1 MNIEL
6 INRAKLI
13 SARPWMLGALALA
26 VLTACGGGG
35 GGDPTDAAMD
45 EAARARAAKNKGN
58 TSKTPTGT
66 TSGSTTTTEGST
78 TGTAS
83 GGTTTTGGTAS
94 GGTTTGGTT
103 TGGTVTSPTPT
114 PTPVPV
120 GPFACATDAITC
132 VEVTA
137 TASVTQA
144 SVPVTFGQPFRA
156 GDWQHT
162 TQGLVAKVDG
172 VAVPLQ
178 TDEISSH
185 RDGSARFAVLSAQ
198 LNNLQPG
205 QSKIINLY
213 TGTKTTSTPNV
224 PANPD
229 WNLELEAQVF
239 DANGNVVAT
248 LVAQPQAQL
257 AAQISSGSG
266 RRLAGA
272 VATEYTVAL
281 PFKDKATGT
290 QHPHLTARLH
300 TRLVDGGQRIRTDV
314 VMENTRTWTANPG
327 NITYSFAVKRNGST
341 IYTQPKFTHYHHAR
355 WHKVLWTGASA
366 EPQARVRH
374 NMPYFMASKAV
385 ANYNLALTIPEPVIA
400 GMVEKFNQAKSAQA
414 DLGPMANLMMNAY
427 FPTTGGRPEIG
438 PLPKWA
444 AMYLLTQDTRL
455 LQILLDQ
462 AGAAAAAP
470 IHYRD
475 EGTDRALDL
484 DRYPRVS
491 TWLGTSEPALPAL
504 VNGSTIWS
512 VDTAHQGSYSYLPYL
527 LTGDAFYQDEII
539 FWGGW
544 NLTAMSP
551 GYRNFGQGLLWEDQ
565 VRGHAWTLRA
575 LGEVSR
581 ALPDSHP
588 MKGYFNQRLSTNLE
602 WFYQNW
608 VLNPDRTRV
617 PPTNTPI
624 SPYGLDITV
633 PWQNDF
639 LAITL
644 SLHAEN
650 SEPRALELIQWMSGF
665 GVGRFLA
672 ETQGFCLAKAA
683 AYNIKLKDANGTF
696 VSGWS
701 QLAQLNFPGMDCS
714 VPVTYDGYPSW
725 AAGYAANARAM
736 LAATSSI
743 GIANA
748 RQAYDLWRSKTTEM
762 DPDFLND
769 PTWAIVPR

>member
-35 GGDPTDAAMD
+35 GGGASPADMDAA
-45 EAARARAAKNKGN
+45 AAKGTNNGKGKGN
-58 TSKTPTGT
+58 TT
-66 TSGSTTTTEGST
+66 TSGGTT
-78 TGTAS
+78 S
-83 GGTTTTGGTAS
+83 GGTTTTTDPT
-94 GGTTTGGTT
+94 TTTGGTT
-103 TGGTVTSPTPT
+103 TSGGTTTTTDPTTSTGGT
-114 PTPVPV
+114 TTSGGTTTIVPV

-132 VEVTA
+132 VEVTGTA
-137 TASVTQA
+137 TVTQA

-213 TGTKTTSTPNV
+213 TGTKTSSTPNV

-257 AAQISSGSG
+257 AAQIASGSG

-355 WHKVLWTGASA
+355 WHKVLWTGSSA

-385 ANYNLALTIPEPVIA
+385 WNYNLNLKVPETVLAGQYALLAQKRQE
-400 GMVEKFNQAKSAQA
+400 QAA
-414 DLGPMANLMMNAY
+414 LGPMGNVFLTPY

-438 PLPKWA
+438 PLPRWTAQYLVSQDPRMLEIMLANADA
-444 AMYLLTQDTRL
+444 A
-455 LQILLDQ
+455 
-462 AGAAAAAP
+462 GSVP
-470 IHYRD
+470 VHYRD
-475 EGTDRALDL
+475 DSTNLPLDL
-484 DRYPRVS
+484 DRYPSVTVRI
-491 TWLGTSEPALPAL
+491 GTSKPALPT
-504 VNGSTIWS
+504 VVDGTTIWS
-512 VDTAHQGSYSYLPYL
+512 ADVAHQGSYAYVPYL
-527 LTGDAFYQDEII
+527 VTGDAFYLEENT
-539 FWGGW
+539 FWAAW
-544 NLTAMSP
+544 NLAGP
-551 GYRNFGQGLLWEDQ
+551 NPAYRGYGAGLVNPEQLRGQ
-565 VRGHAWTLRA
+565 AWSLRSIREA
-575 LGEVSR
+575 AR
-581 ALPDSHP
+581 ILPDNHP
-588 MKGYFNQRLSTNLE
+588 HKNYFQTRLENNL
-602 WFYQNW
+602 NW
-608 VLNPDRTRV
+608 YLNTYPNNPDPSTQS
-617 PPTNTPI
+617 PLGAIQKPDDPTLT
-624 SPYGLDITV
+624 G

-639 LAITL
+639 MGIVFAQLLDDGENLAKPVL
-644 SLHAEN
+644 D
-650 SEPRALELIQWMSGF
+650 WF
-665 GVGRFLA
+665 GKFNVGRFLA
-672 ETQGFCLAKAA
+672 EPQGFCTAKAPG
-683 AYNIKLKDANGTF
+683 YYWKIRDT
-696 VSGWS
+696 SGAFITTWKA
-701 QLAQLNFPGMDCS
+701 LFETNYPGLTCETITA
-714 VPVTYDGYPSW
+714 VDGSPDSPG
-725 AAGYAANARAM
+725 GYAAGARASLATAVDAGVPNAGAAYSRWLM
-736 LAATSSI
+736 LTPQMD
-743 GIANA
+743 NA
-748 RQAYDLWRSKTTEM
+748 
-762 DPDFLND
+762 LNSD

>member
-6 INRAKLI
+6 INRAKFI
-13 SARPWMLGALALA
+13 SARPWMLGAIALA

-35 GGDPTDAAMD
+35 GGTSPADMDAA
-45 EAARARAAKNKGN
+45 AAKGTNNGKGKG
-58 TSKTPTGT
+58 SGT
-66 TSGSTTTTEGST
+66 T
-78 TGTAS
+78 S
-83 GGTTTTGGTAS
+83 GGTTTTDPT
-94 GGTTTGGTT
+94 TTTGGTT
-103 TGGTVTSPTPT
+103 TTTDPTTTTGGTTTTTDPTTTTGGTTTSGGTT
-114 PTPVPV
+114 TIVPV

-132 VEVTA
+132 VEVTGTA
-137 TASVTQA
+137 TVTQA

-213 TGTKTTSTPNV
+213 TGTKTSSTPNV

-229 WNLELEAQVF
+229 WNLELEAQVY

-281 PFKDKATGT
+281 PLKDKATGT

-385 ANYNLALTIPEPVIA
+385 WNYNLNLQVPETVLAGQYALLAQKRQE
-400 GMVEKFNQAKSAQA
+400 QAA
-414 DLGPMANLMMNAY
+414 LGPMGNVFLTPY
-427 FPTTGGRPEIG
+427 FPTTGGRQEIG
-438 PLPKWA
+438 PLPRWTA
-444 AMYLLTQDTRL
+444 QYLVSQDPRML
-455 LQILLDQ
+455 EVMLANAD
-462 AGAAAAAP
+462 AAAAVP
-470 IHYRD
+470 VHYRD
-475 EGTDRALDL
+475 DTTALPLDL
-484 DRYPRVS
+484 DRYPNVAVRI
-491 TWLGTSEPALPAL
+491 GTSSPALPT
-504 VNGSTIWS
+504 VVDGTTIWS
-512 VDTAHQGSYSYLPYL
+512 VDVSHQGSYAYVPYL
-527 LTGDAFYQDEII
+527 VTGDAFYQEEGA
-539 FWGGW
+539 FWAAW
-544 NLTAMSP
+544 NLAANNP
-551 GYRNFGQGLLWEDQ
+551 AYRGYGAGLVHPEQLRGQ
-565 VRGHAWTLRA
+565 AWSLRSIREA
-575 LGEVSR
+575 LR
-581 ALPDSHP
+581 MLPDGHP
-588 MKGYFNQRLSTNLE
+588 QKAYFQSRLNNNLT
-602 WFYQNW
+602 WYLNTYPN
-608 VLNPDRTRV
+608 NPD
-617 PPTNTPI
+617 PSAQ
-624 SPYGLDITV
+624 SPLGAIQKPDDKTLTG

-639 LAITL
+639 MGIVFAQLLDDGETSAKPVL
-644 SLHAEN
+644 D
-650 SEPRALELIQWMSGF
+650 WF
-665 GVGRFLA
+665 GKFNVGRFLA
-672 ETQGFCLAKAA
+672 EPQGFCTAKAPG
-683 AYNIKLKDANGTF
+683 YYWKIRDANG
-696 VSGWS
+696 
-701 QLAQLNFPGMDCS
+701 NFLTTWKALFDANYPGLICDS
-714 VPVTYDGYPSW
+714 TTVVDGYPDT
-725 AAGYAANARAM
+725 AVGYAAGARAS
-736 LAATSSI
+736 LATAI
-743 GIANA
+743 DAGVANA
-748 RQAYDLWRSKTTEM
+748 GAAYARWLTFTPKM
-762 DPDFLND
+762 DAAFAAD
-769 PTWAIVPR
+769 PTWAIVPRQ